1 MYICGGTRI
10 IVCRG
15 TAAIADYNE
24 VLNVAVTAL
33 YYLRLTTT
41 LYYLR
46 LTTSLYY
53 LRLTTTLYYLRL
65 TTTLYY
71 LRLTTVTWRMSSW
84 RRSSCWALAALL
96 PVAAPAVA
104 CVCHLARA
112 CVHLCMCV

>member
-15 TAAIADYNE
+15 TAAIAEYNE

-33 YYLRLTTT
+33 YYLH
-41 LYYLR
+41 